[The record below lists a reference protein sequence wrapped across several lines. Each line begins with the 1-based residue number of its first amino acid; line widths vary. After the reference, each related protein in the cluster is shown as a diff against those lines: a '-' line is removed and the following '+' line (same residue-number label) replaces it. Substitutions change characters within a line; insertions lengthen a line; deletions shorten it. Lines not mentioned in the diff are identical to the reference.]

1 MSIILLYF
9 DNIVLIVVLINIK
22 STMLKSAKLRHSF
35 FQWEV
40 CISLTEKIERR
51 PSFRRD
57 MRDGFGLFDFI
68 KTVIYPPLLYI
79 L

>member
-22 STMLKSAKLRHSF
+22 STMLKSAKLRRSF

>member
-1 MSIILLYF
+1 
-9 DNIVLIVVLINIK
+9 
-22 STMLKSAKLRHSF
+22 MLKSAKLRHSF